1 MPRIRRAPMLENLPQ
16 EARVCEPEQQQGSL
30 SSHFDQHHSVDWQ
43 DRVARGLGEGLNLCL
58 RAIQQNVP
66 HAVLPWQGSRPQ
78 VFMENSSRSAFKHE
92 LQRDGGLVLG
102 NGDKDRLKALLGLA
116 VINLA
121 ALGGSAQSL
130 LSPQGPGGCDHNQ
143 YERCAN
149 CVTSAPFVMVGVH
162 AFRKRSTLDGKIWGA
177 SMMGVGMCS
186 CGFHASTGK
195 WRTLGR
201 RLDYWSIAMS
211 SNLMLQAVHG
221 HLFTPYACA
230 FEHCRSIAMSSNL
243 MLRAIIP
250 NVPVGMTVASMALTP
265 FKPFLVSFLNSTAM
279 EYKFLERCACQTW

>member
-211 SNLMLQAVHG
+211 SNLML
-221 HLFTPYACA
+221 
-230 FEHCRSIAMSSNL
+230 
-243 MLRAIIP
+243 RAIIP